1 MKFDMVPYV
10 NIYDL
15 SDALYE
21 ANLYDEDKDGPLA
34 NFLFGDCYSNDS
46 ALRLRLEGVSPYN
59 ETNKALHEWFTLEE
73 IQEMNKTIVKANTI
87 FEYLKTMFPKNCEY
101 ILVDISW

>member
-10 NIYDL
+10 NIYNL

-46 ALRLRLEGVSPYN
+46 ALRLRLEGDSLYD
-59 ETNKALHEWFTLEE
+59 ETDKELYEWYTLKE
-73 IQEMNKTIVKANTI
+73 IKEMNEKIVKTNTI
-87 FEYLKTMFPKNCEY
+87 FGYLKTMFPRNCEY
-101 ILVDISW
+101 ILVDVSW

>member
-10 NIYDL
+10 NVYEL
-15 SDALYE
+15 SDVLYE

-46 ALRLRLEGVSPYN
+46 AKKLHFEGDDLYD
-59 ETNKALHEWFTLEE
+59 EMDKELLEWFTLEE
-73 IQEMNKTIVKANTI
+73 IQEMNKTIVKANNI
-87 FEYLKTMFPKNCEY
+87 LNYLKTMFPKNCKY
-101 ILVDISW
+101 ILVDVSW